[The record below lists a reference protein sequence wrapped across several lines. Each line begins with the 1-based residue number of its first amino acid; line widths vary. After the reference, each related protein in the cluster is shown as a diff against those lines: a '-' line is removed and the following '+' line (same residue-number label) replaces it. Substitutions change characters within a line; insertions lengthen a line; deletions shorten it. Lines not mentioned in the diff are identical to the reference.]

1 MTSICRQ
8 EKNRDKVTTI
18 RLSKET
24 STKLWMFKLEN
35 DERSMDDVILK
46 LLEFW
51 NAKKE
56 AEA

>member
-8 EKNRDKVTTI
+8 EKKEIKTI
-18 RLSKET
+18 RLRRET
-24 STKLWMFKLEN
+24 SVKLWIFKLEN
-35 DERSMDDVILK
+35 DEKSMDDAILK

-51 NAKKE
+51 NSQKKE